1 MKFHVKKN
9 DEVIVIAGD
18 DKGKKGRIIDV
29 DRKNARVFVDGVNL
43 NSKHT
48 KPNAKNP
55 NGGIIKT
62 PGSIHIS
69 NVKLA
74 TATKAAKPAKKETK
88 AAAKPATKARAKKSA
103 KAAE

>member
-9 DEVIVIAGD
+9 DEVLVLAGD
-18 DKGKKGRIIDV
+18 DKGKKGRIIEV
-29 DRKNARVFVDGVNL
+29 DRKNSRVIVDGVNL

-69 NVKLA
+69 NVKLVS
-74 TATKAAKPAKKETK
+74 ATKAAKPAAKAEKATKAPRKK
-88 AAAKPATKARAKKSA
+88 AAAKKA
-103 KAAE
+103 

>member
-18 DKGKKGRIIDV
+18 DKGKKGRVIDV
-29 DRKNARVFVDGVNL
+29 DRQKQRVFVDGVNL

-48 KPNAKNP
+48 KPNAKTP
-55 NGGIIKT
+55 QGGIVKT

-69 NVKLA
+69 NVQLISEGKA
-74 TATKAAKPAKKETK
+74 TRVGRKEEKGKTVRVSSK
-88 AAAKPATKARAKKSA
+88 TGKVLD
-103 KAAE
+103 

>member
-9 DEVIVIAGD
+9 DEVIIIAGD
-18 DKGKKGRIIDV
+18 DKGKRGRVIDV
-29 DRKNARVFVDGVNL
+29 DREKSRVFVDGVNL

-69 NVKLA
+69 NVQLLSDGKA
-74 TATKAAKPAKKETK
+74 TRVGRKEEKGKTVRVSTKTGKILD
-88 AAAKPATKARAKKSA
+88 
-103 KAAE
+103 

>member
-29 DRKNARVFVDGVNL
+29 DRQKGRVFVDGVNL

-48 KPNAKNP
+48 KPNAKTP
-55 NGGIIKT
+55 QGGIVKT

-69 NVKLA
+69 NVQLISDGKA
-74 TATKAAKPAKKETK
+74 TRVGRKEEKGKTV
-88 AAAKPATKARAKKSA
+88 RVSRKSG
-103 KAAE
+103 KTLD

>member
-9 DEVIVIAGD
+9 DEVVIIAGD
-18 DKGKKGRIIDV
+18 DKGKKGRIIEV
-29 DRKNARVFVDGVNL
+29 DRAKARVFVDGANL

-48 KPNAKNP
+48 KPNAKTP

-69 NVKLA
+69 NVQLLSDGKA
-74 TATKAAKPAKKETK
+74 TRIGRKEDKGKTVRFSKKTGK
-88 AAAKPATKARAKKSA
+88 NLD
-103 KAAE
+103 

>member
-9 DEVIVIAGD
+9 DEVIIITGD
-18 DKGKKGRIIDV
+18 DKGKKGRVIDV
-29 DRKNARVFVDGVNL
+29 DRQNQRVFVDGVNL

-69 NVKLA
+69 NVQLISDGKA
-74 TATKAAKPAKKETK
+74 TRIGRKEEKGKTVRVSRK
-88 AAAKPATKARAKKSA
+88 TVKILD
-103 KAAE
+103 

>member
-9 DEVIVIAGD
+9 DEVIIIAGD
-18 DKGKKGRIIDV
+18 DKGKKGRVIDV
-29 DRKNARVFVDGVNL
+29 DRAKARVFVDGVNL

-48 KPNAKNP
+48 KPNAKSP

-69 NVKLA
+69 NVQLLSDGKA
-74 TATKAAKPAKKETK
+74 TRVGRKEEKGKTVRVSTKTGKILD
-88 AAAKPATKARAKKSA
+88 
-103 KAAE
+103 

>member
-9 DEVIVIAGD
+9 DEVVIIVGD
-18 DKGKKGRIIDV
+18 DKGKKGRVIEV
-29 DRKNARVFVDGVNL
+29 DRAKARVIVDGANL
-43 NSKHT
+43 NSKHS

-69 NVKLA
+69 NVQLLSDGKA
-74 TATKAAKPAKKETK
+74 TRVGRKEEKGKTVRFSKKTGK
-88 AAAKPATKARAKKSA
+88 TLD
-103 KAAE
+103 

>member
-18 DKGKKGRIIDV
+18 DKGKKGRVIDV
-29 DRKNARVFVDGVNL
+29 DRQKSRVFVDGVNL

-48 KPNAKNP
+48 KPNAKAP
-55 NGGIIKT
+55 QGGIIKT

-69 NVKLA
+69 NVQLISDGKA
-74 TATKAAKPAKKETK
+74 TRIGRKEEKGKTVRVSRK
-88 AAAKPATKARAKKSA
+88 TGKTLD
-103 KAAE
+103 

>member
-18 DKGKKGRIIDV
+18 DKGKKGRVIDV
-29 DRKNARVFVDGVNL
+29 DRAKSRVFVDGVNL

-55 NGGIIKT
+55 NGGIVKT
-62 PGSIHIS
+62 PGSIHVS
-69 NVKLA
+69 NVQLISDGKA
-74 TATKAAKPAKKETK
+74 TRVGRKEEKGKTVRVSKKTGK
-88 AAAKPATKARAKKSA
+88 IID
-103 KAAE
+103 

>member
-18 DKGKKGRIIDV
+18 DKGKKGRVIEV
-29 DRKNARVFVDGVNL
+29 DRQKQRVFVDGVNL

-55 NGGIIKT
+55 QGGIVKT
-62 PGSIHIS
+62 AGSIHIS
-69 NVKLA
+69 NVQLVSEGKA
-74 TATKAAKPAKKETK
+74 TRVGRTEEKGKTVRVARKGGKKVD
-88 AAAKPATKARAKKSA
+88 
-103 KAAE
+103 

>member
-18 DKGKKGRIIDV
+18 DKGKRGRIIDV
-29 DRKNARVFVDGVNL
+29 DRSKSRVFVDGVNL

-55 NGGIIKT
+55 QGGIIKT

-69 NVKLA
+69 NVQLISEGKA
-74 TATKAAKPAKKETK
+74 TRVGRKEEKGKTV
-88 AAAKPATKARAKKSA
+88 RVSRKSG
-103 KAAE
+103 KNLD

>member
-9 DEVIVIAGD
+9 DDVIIIAGD

-29 DRKNARVFVDGVNL
+29 DRENKRVFVDGVNL

-55 NGGIIKT
+55 NGGIVKT

-69 NVKLA
+69 NVQLISDGKA
-74 TATKAAKPAKKETK
+74 TRVGRKEEKGKTVRVSRK
-88 AAAKPATKARAKKSA
+88 TGKIID
-103 KAAE
+103 

>member
-18 DKGKKGRIIDV
+18 DKGKKGRVIDV
-29 DRKNARVFVDGVNL
+29 DRQKSRVFVDGVNL

-48 KPNAKNP
+48 KPNAKTP
-55 NGGIIKT
+55 QGGIVKT

-69 NVKLA
+69 NVQLISDGKA
-74 TATKAAKPAKKETK
+74 TRIGRKEEKGKTVRVSRK
-88 AAAKPATKARAKKSA
+88 TGKTLD
-103 KAAE
+103 

>member
-18 DKGKKGRIIDV
+18 DKGKKGRVIDV
-29 DRKNARVFVDGVNL
+29 DRVKSRVFVDGVNL

-55 NGGIIKT
+55 NGGIVKT
-62 PGSIHIS
+62 PGSVHIS
-69 NVKLA
+69 NVQLISDGKA
-74 TATKAAKPAKKETK
+74 TRVGRKEEKGKTVRVSKKTGK
-88 AAAKPATKARAKKSA
+88 IID
-103 KAAE
+103 

>member
-9 DEVIVIAGD
+9 DEVVIIAGD
-18 DKGKKGRIIDV
+18 DKGKKGRVIEV
-29 DRKNARVFVDGVNL
+29 DRQKARVIVDGANL
-43 NSKHT
+43 NSKHS

-69 NVKLA
+69 NVQLLSDG
-74 TATKAAKPAKKETK
+74 KPTRVGRKEEKGKTVRFANK
-88 AAAKPATKARAKKSA
+88 TGKNLY
-103 KAAE
+103 

>member
-9 DEVIVIAGD
+9 DEVIIIAGD

-29 DRKNARVFVDGVNL
+29 DRQKGRVFVDGVNL

-55 NGGIIKT
+55 NGGIVKT
-62 PGSIHIS
+62 PGSINIS
-69 NVKLA
+69 NVQLLSDG
-74 TATKAAKPAKKETK
+74 KPTRIGRKEEKGKTVRFSKKTG
-88 AAAKPATKARAKKSA
+88 KSLD
-103 KAAE
+103 

>member
-62 PGSIHIS
+62 PGSVHIS
-69 NVKLA
+69 NVQLISEGKA
-74 TATKAAKPAKKETK
+74 TRIGRKEEKGKTVRFSKKTGK
-88 AAAKPATKARAKKSA
+88 ILD
-103 KAAE
+103 